1 MVDVH
6 EFEPGK
12 IYKFV
17 VKPNALG
24 NEFDGTYWIYQFERR
39 EGRNYLFRLLEMGY
53 NDHVESFPDRPLR
66 QRSRHT
72 LSLYKITE
80 VLPPGV
86 TVPAAGG
93 KRKTTKS
100 RRKRNNKKKNK
111 NSRRSKKIL

>member
-1 MVDVH
+1 MGDAY

-17 VKPNALG
+17 VKPNTLY
-24 NEFDGTYWIYQFERR
+24 NEFSGMYWIYQFDRR

-53 NDHVESFPDRPLR
+53 NDRVERYPDRPLR
-66 QRSRHT
+66 YRSRQS

-86 TVPAAGG
+86 AVPAAGG
-93 KRKTTKS
+93 KRKTKKVENPIII
-100 RRKRNNKKKNK
+100 KRIIK
-111 NSRRSKKIL
+111 